1 MVLNDLSLSEN
12 KTSDEIKAELE
23 SKLGQ
28 VLPSGSFKIILRSY
42 SGDVRTRSSNK
53 VNYNAMI
60 LLDPAGR
67 KTALERKGEV
77 EAMGFKVSPS
87 GDVSL
92 N

>member
-1 MVLNDLSLSEN
+1 MVFNDLSLSEN
-12 KTSDEIKAELE
+12 KTSDEIKAALE

-28 VLPSGSFKIILRSY
+28 VLPAGSFKIILRSY
-42 SGDVRTRSSNK
+42 SGDVRTRSTNK

-60 LLDPAGR
+60 LLEPAAR
-67 KTALERKGEV
+67 KVALERKEEV
-77 EAMGFKVSPS
+77 EAMGFRVSPK